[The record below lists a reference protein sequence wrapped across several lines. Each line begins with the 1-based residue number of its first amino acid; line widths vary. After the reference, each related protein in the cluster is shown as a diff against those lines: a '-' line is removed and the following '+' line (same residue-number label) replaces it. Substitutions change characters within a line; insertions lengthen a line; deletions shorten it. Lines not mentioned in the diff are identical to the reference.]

1 MSADGGDLVQ
11 TKTCTKCGET
21 KGLSEYYPQRAGRF
35 GVTSRCKRC
44 CSALAAE
51 YYEGNKDAV
60 LERNSHWLEKNRD
73 KHRAIMGSWYT
84 KNKEKVRANN
94 QRWKDENPERVKELS
109 REAGRRRSK
118 DKRHRFECAVK
129 TSVRRGL
136 LKGSKFGRRTFD
148 LLGYTADDLRVHL
161 ENQFSP
167 GMTWENHGEWH
178 IDHIIPLSAHNYE
191 TPDDLDFKRAWALE
205 NLQPLWA
212 FDNMSKKDRL
222 DEPFQPS
229 LAF

>member
-1 MSADGGDLVQ
+1 MSADGGGLVRA
-11 TKTCTKCGET
+11 KTCTKCGET
-21 KGLSEYYPQRAGRF
+21 KDLSEYYPQKTGRF
-35 GVTSRCKRC
+35 GVTSRCKPC

-51 YYEGNKDAV
+51 YYEDNKDAV
-60 LERNSHWLEKNRD
+60 LERNSRWLEENKD
-73 KHRAIMGSWYT
+73 KHRAIMGSWYK
-84 KNKEKVRANN
+84 KNKARARANN

-118 DKRHRFECAVK
+118 DKRYRFDCAVK
-129 TSVRRGL
+129 TGVRRGL

-148 LLGYTADDLRVHL
+148 LLGYTADDLRAHL
-161 ENQFSP
+161 ERQFSP

-222 DEPFQPS
+222 GEPFQPS